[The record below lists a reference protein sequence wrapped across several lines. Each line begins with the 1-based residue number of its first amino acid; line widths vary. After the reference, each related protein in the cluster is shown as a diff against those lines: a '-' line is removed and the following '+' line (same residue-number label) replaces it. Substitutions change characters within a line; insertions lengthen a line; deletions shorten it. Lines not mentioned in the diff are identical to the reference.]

1 MKFFKILFV
10 ALLAMIGFNSC
21 SDDCDHDFIEY
32 DNTKNLVG
40 TWTYLEEGQAEAMVI
55 NPDGSFEVTGVMK
68 GGNGSL
74 YEEKG
79 SINVVNNKVSLV
91 FEGDKDVIEGRLEL
105 VAGKSMSIVINEEYD
120 IRLTYNYCKEDLSD
134 EIVGMWVSNDG
145 PTDMENEIQIRTYD
159 KDGIVATTGVRTI
172 DGNAE
177 WILKE
182 EREYKVVGNLLFKKL
197 SESVANQVG
206 VSYNVE
212 QLIYTPKATALGDIM
227 TVLFN
232 LPIGDGFMQTRS
244 SFLRVKQ
251 SLDLTGKTYDYSTA
265 YVTSAKGKDE
275 DFTIMGNTF
284 NIAKIKAYDFDKMFS
299 ANLFC
304 VELNANSF
312 KYKLRLDNGQYTGF
326 DTPMTIDGN
335 KVTLDMSAI
344 NPALR
349 KVEMHMFQD
358 ANDTQVHF
366 YMHTDAFINYFANM
380 EVYTLIMEGKINPA
394 DSTAVAK
401 VFADMEAR
409 VESINVSFVMKAR
422 K

>member
-1 MKFFKILFV
+1 MKKL
-10 ALLAMIGFNSC
+10 LLALAVVGATLFTACNKDQNC
-21 SDDCDHDFIEY
+21 GHEFIEY

-55 NPDGSFEVTGVMK
+55 KEDGSFTITGVMK

-74 YEEKG
+74 YEENGTIK
-79 SINVVNNKVSLV
+79 VVNNKVTLAYNSGDV
-91 FEGDKDVIEGRLEL
+91 FEGRLEL
-105 VAGKSMSIVINEEYD
+105 VAGNSLSIVLNEEYD

-145 PTDMENEIQIRTYD
+145 PTDMENEIMIRTYD
-159 KDGIVATTGVRTI
+159 NDGKVTTTGVRTI
-172 DGNAE
+172 GGSPD
-177 WILKE
+177 WILNE

-197 SESVANQVG
+197 SENVANQVG

-251 SLDLTGKTYDYSTA
+251 DLNLNGKTYNYSSA
-265 YVTSAKGKDE
+265 YVTNAKGKDE
-275 DFTIMGNTF
+275 DFTIMGHPF
-284 NIAKIKAYDFDKMFS
+284 NMSNIKGGNFDRMFYS
-299 ANLFC
+299 DLFC
-304 VELNANSF
+304 LDLNATTIK
-312 KYKLRLDNGQYTGF
+312 KYYRFNGQDIAIEIPITVE
-326 DTPMTIDGN
+326 GN

-344 NPALR
+344 NPSYR
-349 KVEMHMFQD
+349 KVDMYMFQD
-358 ANDTQVHF
+358 ADDSQLHM
-366 YMHTDAFINYFANM
+366 YMHTDAFINYFGNL
-380 EVYTLIMEGKINPA
+380 EVITMLQGGKI
-394 DSTAVAK
+394 DKTDTAAIEK
-401 VFADMEAR
+401 VYSDMEER
-409 VESINVSFVMKAR
+409 IESINVSFVMKAR

>member
-1 MKFFKILFV
+1 MKIFKLMAIALV
-10 ALLAMIGFNSC
+10 AMLGFSSC
-21 SDDCDHDFIEY
+21 SEDCDHNFIEY
-32 DNTKNLVG
+32 DYTNTLVG
-40 TWTYLEEGQAEAMVI
+40 TWTCLEEDQSEAMVI
-55 NPDGSFEVTGVMK
+55 NPDGSFEVTGIMK
-68 GGNGSL
+68 GGAL

-79 SINVVNNKVSLV
+79 TIKVVNNKVTLAYNSGDV
-91 FEGDKDVIEGRLEL
+91 FEGRLEL
-105 VAGKSMSIVINEEYD
+105 VAGKSLSIVINEEYD
-120 IRLTYNYCKEDLSD
+120 IRLTYDYCDNDLAD
-134 EIVGMWVSNDG
+134 EVVGMWVCNEGVSGAEKDMGIITYSEDGKAMFTGNNVTENNDNLSG
-145 PTDMENEIQIRTYD
+145 LEST
-159 KDGIVATTGVRTI
+159 
-172 DGNAE
+172 
-177 WILKE
+177 
-182 EREYKVVGNLLFKKL
+182 YKVVGNILFQTISYPSNSGVDSYMAIKL
-197 SESVANQVG
+197 TYAPNGTS
-206 VSYNVE
+206 
-212 QLIYTPKATALGDIM
+212 LGDIM
-227 TVLFN
+227 TQTTY
-232 LPIGDGFMQTRS
+232 LPKADGVHKSIS
-244 SFLRVKQ
+244 SWVRVKEG
-251 SLDLTGKTYDYSTA
+251 LNLTGKTYDYKSA
-265 YVTSAKGKDE
+265 YVTNAKGKDE

-284 NIAKIKAYDFDKMFS
+284 NIAKIKGYDFDKMFS

-409 VESINVSFVMKAR
+409 VESINVSFTMKAR

>member
-1 MKFFKILFV
+1 MKNFKLMAIALV
-10 ALLAMIGFNSC
+10 AMLGFTAC
-21 SDDCDHDFIEY
+21 EKDCDHDFIEY

-55 NPDGSFEVTGVMK
+55 NSDGSFEVTGVMK

-79 SINVVNNKVSLV
+79 TIKVVNNKVSLV
-91 FEGDKDVIEGRLEL
+91 FEGDTDVIEGRLEL
-105 VAGKSMSIVINEEYD
+105 VAGKSLSIVLNEEYD

-145 PTDMENEIQIRTYD
+145 PTDMENEIMIRTYD
-159 KDGIVATTGVRTI
+159 NDGKVTTTGVRTI
-172 DGNAE
+172 GGSPD

-232 LPIGDGFMQTRS
+232 LPVGDGFMQTRS

-251 SLDLTGKTYDYSTA
+251 NLNLNGKTYDYSSA
-265 YVTSAKGKDE
+265 YVTNAKGKDE
-275 DFTIMGNTF
+275 DFTILNGTF
-284 NIAKIKAYDFDKMFS
+284 NIDNINAGDFDIILG
-299 ANLFC
+299 AGLYC
-304 VELNANSF
+304 VELNANSI
-312 KYKLRLDNGQYTGF
+312 KHKSRPYGEDVEVV
-326 DTPMTIDGN
+326 TPITVDGN
-335 KVTLDMSAI
+335 KVTLDFSTLY
-344 NPALR
+344 PALR
-349 KVEMHMFQD
+349 KVDMYMFQD
-358 ANDTQVHF
+358 ANDSQLHM
-366 YMHTDAFINYFANM
+366 YMHTNAFINYFANL
-380 EVYTLIMEGKINPA
+380 EVMSLLKYGEIAPTDA
-394 DSTAVAK
+394 AAVEK